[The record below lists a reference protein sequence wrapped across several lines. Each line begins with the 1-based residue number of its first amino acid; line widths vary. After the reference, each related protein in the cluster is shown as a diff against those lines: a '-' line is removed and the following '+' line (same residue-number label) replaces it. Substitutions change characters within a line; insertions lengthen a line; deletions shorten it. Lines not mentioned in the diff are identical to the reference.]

1 MSNNSAQIGIALH
14 QMKRGKEYRRL
25 IRVPEGYAMVELDF
39 CGQEFRW
46 MAVASGDTTMLS
58 LCEDGEDAHSYM
70 GAQIAQMD
78 YHELV
83 RLVGEDDQTA
93 VYQRKLGKLCNLSFQ
108 YRIGSKAALM
118 KARTD
123 YEMDLDETFIKQL
136 MAVYKSTFRG
146 VAGAPGTIGYW
157 ASAIYKAKMAGYAE
171 TFAGRRVQLRGSWTG
186 REAWPMEST
195 AINYP
200 IQGSGADQKYLALAV
215 IRNMLTK
222 YRAYLYYE
230 LHDGI
235 YVISPK
241 DVVEKFYREAKHTLS
256 NLPYKQA
263 WNVDLPIKFPVD
275 GKCSDESWGDLRDP
289 HWD

>member
-1 MSNNSAQIGIALH
+1 MAEKVSNTAQIGIALH

-25 IRVPEGYAMVELDF
+25 IRVPEGYDLVELDF

-46 MAVASGDTTMLS
+46 MAVASGDATMLS
-58 LCEDGEDAHSYM
+58 LCVDGEDAHSYM

-78 YHELV
+78 YRELV
-83 RLVGEDDQTA
+83 RLVKEDDQVA
-93 VYQRKLGKLCNLSFQ
+93 VYKRKLGKFANLSFQ
-108 YRIGSKAALM
+108 FRVGAKTALM

-123 YEMDLDETFIKQL
+123 YEMDLEETFIKQIL
-136 MAVYKSTFRG
+136 ATYKSTFRG

-171 TFAGRRVQLRGSWTG
+171 TFAGRRVQLKGSWMG

-215 IRNMLTK
+215 ARNEQPK
-222 YRAYLYYE
+222 YGAHLYYE

-235 YVISPK
+235 YWIVPH
-241 DVVEKFYREAKHTLS
+241 EKSKQYADDMKFKLS
-256 NLPYKQA
+256 NLPYKAA
-263 WNVDLPIKFPVD
+263 WGIDLPIKFPVD
-275 GKCSDESWGDLRDP
+275 GKISSESWGDLKDF
-289 HWD
+289 

>member
-1 MSNNSAQIGIALH
+1 MSSNNLQIGIALH

-25 IRVPEGYAMVELDF
+25 IRVPEGYALVELDF

-46 MAVASGDTTMLS
+46 MAVASGDNTMLS

-78 YHELV
+78 YRELI
-83 RLVGEDDQTA
+83 RLVAEEDETA
-93 VYQRKLGKLCNLSFQ
+93 VYQRKLGKFANLSFQ
-108 YRIGSKAALM
+108 YRVGPKTALM

-123 YEMDLDETFIKQL
+123 YEMDLDELFIKQIL
-136 MAVYKSTFRG
+136 ATYKAAFRG

-157 ASAIYKAKMAGYAE
+157 QSAIYKAKMAGYAE
-171 TFAGRRVQLRGSWTG
+171 TFAGRRVQLRGSWMG

-215 IRNMLTK
+215 SRNELSK
-222 YRAYLYYE
+222 WGAYFYYE
-230 LHDGI
+230 LHDGVYFI
-235 YVISPK
+235 VPIDKSRAFAEDMLIK
-241 DVVEKFYREAKHTLS
+241 LS
-256 NLPYKQA
+256 NLPYKAA
-263 WNVDLPIKFPVD
+263 WNIDLPIKFPVD
-275 GKCSDESWGDLRDP
+275 CKISNESWGDLKSL
-289 HWD
+289 